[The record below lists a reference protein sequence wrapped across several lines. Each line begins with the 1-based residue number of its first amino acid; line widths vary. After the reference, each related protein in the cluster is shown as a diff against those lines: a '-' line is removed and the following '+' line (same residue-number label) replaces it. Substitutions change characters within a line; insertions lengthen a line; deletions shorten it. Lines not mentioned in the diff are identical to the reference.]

1 MLDVI
6 NVVKKP
12 FYAENSQLL
21 FVQLFQTFK
30 TSEIS
35 SIWLKASVKYPLL
48 NHKKKT
54 WLKLLMKISLDVI
67 YAHAIF

>member
-21 FVQLFQTFK
+21 FFQLFQTFK

-35 SIWLKASVKYPLL
+35 SVWLKASVKYPLL

-54 WLKLLMKISLDVI
+54 
-67 YAHAIF
+67 

>member
-30 TSEIS
+30 TNEIS

-54 WLKLLMKISLDVI
+54 
-67 YAHAIF
+67 

>member
-21 FVQLFQTFK
+21 FVQFQTFK

-54 WLKLLMKISLDVI
+54 
-67 YAHAIF
+67 